1 MEIKMVSWPQ
11 IIDIDKGYSM
21 CFGCGGDNPIG
32 LKLSFQ
38 WDGKVAKTEFTPG
51 KLHQGWADVVHGG
64 IINAILDEAM
74 SYAAIFKGLFCIT
87 AKMETRLRRPAVI
100 DEPLIITSSI
110 TRNTRR
116 LVEAKANISLKDG
129 TLIAESKATLFVI
142 GKKEDKTKSN
152 A

>member
-1 MEIKMVSWPQ
+1 MVSWPQ

-38 WDGKVAKTEFTPG
+38 WDGKAAKAEFTPTEFY
-51 KLHQGWADVVHGG
+51 QGWSGLVHGG
-64 IINAILDEAM
+64 IITCLLDEAIG
-74 SYAAIFKGLFCIT
+74 YAALFEGLHCVT
-87 AKMETRLRRPAVI
+87 AEMQVRLRRPVSI
-100 DEPLIITSSI
+100 GETLIITSSL
-110 TRNTRR
+110 TKQNRK
-116 LVEAKANISLKDG
+116 LVKAKASISLKDG

-142 GKKEDKTKSN
+142 GKKEDKPKSN